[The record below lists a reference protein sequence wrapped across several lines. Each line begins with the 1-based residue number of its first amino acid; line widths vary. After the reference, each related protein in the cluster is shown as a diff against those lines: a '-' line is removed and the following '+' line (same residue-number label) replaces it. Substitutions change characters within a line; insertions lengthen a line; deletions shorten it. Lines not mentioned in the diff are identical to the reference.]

1 MIHPLAV
8 TSPRPRRLSP
18 ERAVS
23 HIDALVRL
31 AHALCGTRH
40 EAEDVVQDVY
50 LRVLSRPRFMLGDEH
65 AYLSRCVRNEVR
77 TRWRRT
83 RRQPRTVA
91 MPDEEALGA
100 AAGAAPQER
109 VEAREVVAAIAGLP
123 EAYRDAVALVDVA
136 GLSYQEAADVLDVPV
151 GTIMSRLYR
160 GRKRI
165 VRAVDTAAEYPAP
178 GGVLLGNAA

>member
-1 MIHPLAV
+1 MLPYLAL
-8 TSPRPRRLSP
+8 TSPRPRRLSA

-31 AHALCGTRH
+31 AHALCGSRH

-50 LRVLSRPRFMLGDEH
+50 LRVLSRPRFMLGDEL

-100 AAGAAPQER
+100 AADAAPQER
-109 VEAREVVAAIAGLP
+109 VEAREVVAAIAELP
-123 EAYRDAVALVDVA
+123 DAYRDAVALVDVA
-136 GLSYQEAADVLDVPV
+136 GLSYQEAADVLEVPV

-160 GRKRI
+160 GRTRI
-165 VRAVDTAAEYPAP
+165 VRAIGGETEYPAASR
-178 GGVLLGNAA
+178 VLLGNAA

>member
-1 MIHPLAV
+1 MIPYLALP
-8 TSPRPRRLSP
+8 SPRPRRLSP

-23 HIDALVRL
+23 HADALVRL
-31 AHALCGTRH
+31 AYALCGAHH

-50 LRVLSRPRFMLGDEH
+50 LRVLSRPRVMLGDEL

-91 MPDEEALGA
+91 MPDAEALGA
-100 AAGAAPQER
+100 ARCPAPEER
-109 VEAREVVAAIAGLP
+109 VEAREVVAAIGRLP

-151 GTIMSRLYR
+151 GTIMSRLSR
-160 GRKRI
+160 GRTRV
-165 VRAVDTAAEYPAP
+165 VRSIGAEYPAAD
-178 GGVLLGNAA
+178 GVLLGNAA